1 MSKKLDEAAAEA
13 LHTKA
18 VLTKVTITI
27 FTARVKDARAGRE
40 IERVMGAEVGV
51 GNYTKSLVS
60 KQLTNRMNAT
70 VKAARREY
78 ENLTLPWGSDGTRLL
93 PTEQWL
99 PFNDA
104 IAQRQ
109 KEFWDTV
116 EEFLRGYEEHRQNKR
131 RLGQLYSD
139 KDYAPVETIR
149 KKFSFDVTYAPV
161 PESGDLRV
169 DLANGQLA
177 KLKAAVDESVKEEL
191 AVALRSVFYRIH
203 DAVRKFHDQIT
214 NDQDWVGVRP
224 KTFEH
229 MQAMAKLLP
238 SLNVANDPKLAEVI
252 ATLNE
257 GIVAFDASDLRNL
270 QGKAINPAAKRQAT
284 QAAKRILTRLKKEG
298 IDDA

>member
-27 FTARVKDARAGRE
+27 FTARVKDVRAGQE

-51 GNYTKSLVS
+51 GAYTKTLVS

-70 VKAARREY
+70 VKAARRDY
-78 ENLTLPWGSDGTRLL
+78 ENLTMPWGSDGTRLL
-93 PTEQWL
+93 PTDQWL
-99 PFNDA
+99 PFNDL
-104 IAQRQ
+104 IERRRE
-109 KEFWDTV
+109 EFWNTV
-116 EEFLRGYEEHRQNKR
+116 EEFLQGYEEHRRNKR

-139 KDYAPVETIR
+139 KDYAPVETVR
-149 KKFSFDVTYAPV
+149 KKFTFDVAYSPV

-191 AVALRSVFYRIH
+191 QAALRSVFYRIH
-203 DAVRKFHDQIT
+203 DAVQKFHDQIT
-214 NDQDWVGVRP
+214 NDTDWVGVRP

-229 MQAMAKLLP
+229 MHALAKLLP
-238 SLNVANDPKLAEVI
+238 SLNVSNDPKLAETI
-252 ATLNE
+252 QTLNE
-257 GIVAFDASDLRNL
+257 GILAFDASDLRNT

-284 QAAKRILTRLKKEG
+284 QAAKRILKKLSSEV
-298 IDDA
+298 D